1 MKKQT
6 EINLTD
12 LNQLRSSGK
21 LSLELYFIQSLIFL
35 CQKRIVKVIEQ
46 SKDHSFTNRDLFLV
60 NIGSEFFSY
69 NSETEVAQFTHCL
82 SEKTQ
87 TVELKNFIELTLGD
101 KIANQKSIKKNI
113 RTKTSAT
120 FIPHNK
126 DLKAV
131 PTESKY
137 LNFIPVYKTDTPLVE
152 KNDKLEDVFIVAEL
166 QDQIELFDRV
176 YEQAKIYIT
185 DKKNNSKRW
194 HWGKANASG
203 AT

>member
-1 MKKQT
+1 V
-6 EINLTD
+6 
-12 LNQLRSSGK
+12 S
-21 LSLELYFIQSLIFL
+21 
-35 CQKRIVKVIEQ
+35 KRIVKVKEQ

-69 NSETEVAQFTHCL
+69 NSETEVAQFMHCL

-101 KIANQKSIKKNI
+101 KIANKKSIKKNI
-113 RTKTSAT
+113 RTKASAT
-120 FIPHNK
+120 FIPDNK

-137 LNFIPVYKTDTPLVE
+137 LNFIPLYKTDTPLVD
-152 KNDKLEDVFIVAEL
+152 KNDKLEDVFIIAEL